1 MAGKVYTNQPL
12 GLNLTYTD
20 DDDVAMDI
28 SGGTVSAQLFAPSNT
43 TEAATDTV
51 NGSIVVAGEGT
62 GLVNIPEDTLD
73 EAGGWNIQPM
83 VSLSGVNWPGEVQD
97 LTVWKRGK

>member
-20 DDDVAMDI
+20 DDGDALDI

-43 TEAATDTV
+43 TETATATISGSVVVGAA
-51 NGSIVVAGEGT
+51 GT
-62 GLVNIPEDTLD
+62 GSVSIPEDTLD
-73 EAGGWNIQPM
+73 EFGGWSIQPM